1 MFLDSWL
8 ENKVQMVKKVKNEN
22 ITPNKKKFKQFYL
35 LDDLWI
41 ASTDEETNWFIFILL
56 ILLSMLSRFSTS
68 RLFSLLIHHFT
79 Q

>member
-35 LDDLWI
+35 LDDL
-41 ASTDEETNWFIFILL
+41 
-56 ILLSMLSRFSTS
+56 
-68 RLFSLLIHHFT
+68 
-79 Q
+79 